1 MKCPTVLNVAFSWLA
16 VHLVVLDHWLISR
29 APINAFQ
36 SVYSLAFL
44 WNNECLELPHLPS
57 YWCHLTD
64 QFFKYNVGQL
74 VLFTAHPLGPCQS
87 SEWQATSPR
96 LSSCFFSSLTLFS
109 FPLVSPSPIT
119 SYIISTKNPQ
129 LVPYF
134 QRSTFQL
141 PADHL
146 PLANFLSL
154 ELKISKSNQIII
166 TSFPRIS
173 ILCIS
178 VVAASTFLSSRL
190 KILEMA
196 EMAFKNSALTSEPLL
211 FLSSY

>member
-1 MKCPTVLNVAFSWLA
+1 MSLN
-16 VHLVVLDHWLISR
+16 R
-29 APINAFQ
+29 PI
-36 SVYSLAFL
+36 L
-44 WNNECLELPHLPS
+44 
-57 YWCHLTD
+57 
-64 QFFKYNVGQL
+64 KYNVRQL

-87 SEWQATSPR
+87 SEWHATSPR
-96 LSSCFFSSLTLFS
+96 LSSCFSSSLTLFS
-109 FPLVSPSPIT
+109 FPLVSPSPVT
-119 SYIISTKNPQ
+119 SYSISTKNPQ

-134 QRSTFQL
+134 QRFTFQL

-154 ELKISKSNQIII
+154 ELKISKSNQII

-178 VVAASTFLSSRL
+178 VVAASTFPSSRL

-196 EMAFKNSALTSEPLL
+196 EMAFKNSALTSESLL